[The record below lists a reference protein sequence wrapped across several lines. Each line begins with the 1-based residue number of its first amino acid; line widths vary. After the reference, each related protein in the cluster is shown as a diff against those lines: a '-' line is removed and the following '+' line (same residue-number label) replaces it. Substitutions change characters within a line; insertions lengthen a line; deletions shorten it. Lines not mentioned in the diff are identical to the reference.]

1 MALVPQPVE
10 SLQVTEEVDVPP
22 SPASFKAG
30 NPTDEAISFYSID
43 SRTGFVS
50 YNNGGNSP
58 DCTPSPVNSA
68 RGDTVTMGPP
78 RLWHGFESPNLG
90 LGIDTYGGITGMSTR
105 NAPTEHTSTVP
116 GLQRVDSFHHNPL
129 GNTSPPPVSINSRA
143 PMIGPGVGG
152 KNPPIAGKRLNQ
164 SPAFPGLKHD
174 ALSPSSLHGSP
185 PPVTIPRDLTTEY
198 TPTLYSVLGHYSV
211 PASPEDHSQRKKTYP
226 DRTRTET
233 PSIYTINSSAASV
246 YSTWVEPK
254 PHIPPP
260 PVLNPDIAGSSSYL
274 GPKDSSPG
282 NNAPSATSRSNAP
295 LTPKLSEPRGTMQ
308 YYGALSAHQPYRP
321 PVKERSNGQVLDQ
334 PQWRRLVL
342 NAAAKP

>member
-1 MALVPQPVE
+1 MLTVFCFIFALGVMALIPQPVE

-30 NPTDEAISFYSID
+30 NPMDEATSFYSID
-43 SRTGFVS
+43 SRTGFVT

-90 LGIDTYGGITGMSTR
+90 HGNDAYGGTTGMSMR
-105 NAPTEHTSTVP
+105 NAPTEHTSTIP

-129 GNTSPPPVSINSRA
+129 GHTSPPPVSINSRA
-143 PMIGPGVGG
+143 PIIRPGVGG
-152 KNPPIAGKRLNQ
+152 KNSPIAGNRLNQ
-164 SPAFPGLKHD
+164 SPAFHGLKHD

-185 PPVTIPRDLTTEY
+185 PPVTIPRDLDTEY
-198 TPTLYSVLGHYSV
+198 
-211 PASPEDHSQRKKTYP
+211 KMTYP
-226 DRTRTET
+226 DRARTET

-246 YSTWVEPK
+246 HSTWVEPK

-282 NNAPSATSRSNAP
+282 NNAPSATNRSNAP
-295 LTPKLSEPRGTMQ
+295 LTPKLSEPHRALQ
-308 YYGALSAHQPYRP
+308 YYGALSAQQPYRP